1 MENNKDIDDLFRDI
15 VESNEMDHSKKVWA
29 SLENHLEKKSNDRNK
44 GIIFRLRLVLGIL
57 LFLFGSFAFYYIF
70 NSNETNSK
78 SLAMLEQSKTENV
91 AKAIEKNKAS
101 LKSNTNENIS
111 SIKNSEK
118 SNIHASK
125 NNAVVSKADK
135 QLRLEKTN
143 SWNPL
148 ASNKPKTLE
157 KSIVVNSKNG
167 SANIQEQFSGIIEKR
182 NSDSIVKNN
191 SENIVT
197 LAITDTNN
205 ITMKFDSTNQL
216 MPTNTAVSV
225 LSKVELDSIQKS
237 QLKKRISLIAYFSPD
252 LTMKYLKDND
262 NTDNQNE
269 GDYNNNEVPDF
280 SYNTGLLLG
289 YDVSKNWSVK
299 FGGSYAYLSQTIKPK
314 TVYAKTGTDGL
325 AHYQFNTTYGTSELP
340 RDQTP
345 VPIVGDSININTN
358 SIQSLQVIGIPLIA
372 KYQINRKKFSYYAQG
387 GVSLNFLIG
396 EKLIIETQNKSETI
410 KNIEGLNEYYFGG
423 IIGLGIA
430 YKPTNRFSFLFEP
443 TIKGAITPINKNTPV
458 TTRPIS
464 FGATL
469 GLALHF

>member
-1 MENNKDIDDLFRDI
+1 
-15 VESNEMDHSKKVWA
+15 
-29 SLENHLEKKSNDRNK
+29 
-44 GIIFRLRLVLGIL
+44 
-57 LFLFGSFAFYYIF
+57 
-70 NSNETNSK
+70 
-78 SLAMLEQSKTENV
+78 
-91 AKAIEKNKAS
+91 
-101 LKSNTNENIS
+101 
-111 SIKNSEK
+111 
-118 SNIHASK
+118 
-125 NNAVVSKADK
+125 
-135 QLRLEKTN
+135 
-143 SWNPL
+143 L

-157 KSIVVNSKNG
+157 KFIVVNSKNG
-167 SANIQEQFSGIIEKR
+167 SANIQEQFLGITEKR
-182 NSDSIVKNN
+182 NSDSIVIDSIVKNN
-191 SENIVT
+191 DENIVT
-197 LAITDTNN
+197 STIIDTNN
-205 ITMKFDSTNQL
+205 IAMKFDSTNQL
-216 MPTNTAVSV
+216 IQINTAVSV

-237 QLKKRISLIAYFSPD
+237 QLKKRISLVAYFSPD

-289 YDVSKNWSVK
+289 FDVSRNWSVK

-314 TVYAKTGTDGL
+314 TVYAKTGADGL

-345 VPIVGDSININTN
+345 VPTVGDSININTN

-396 EKLIIETQNKSETI
+396 EKLIIETQNKTETI